1 MDSSRSFQCG
11 CDQLLAPLYRVSAKE
26 KNFTDAKAMIIVTIT
41 IIMNISREAVLK
53 SMEEGTDA
61 IKERGKIVMNI
72 RRIAELYMPSGLMAI

>member
-1 MDSSRSFQCG
+1 
-11 CDQLLAPLYRVSAKE
+11 VSAKE
-26 KNFTDAKAMIIVTIT
+26 KNFTDAMAMIIVTIT

>member
-1 MDSSRSFQCG
+1 MDSSRLFQCG
-11 CDQLLAPLYRVSAKE
+11 CDQLLAPLYRLSAKE
-26 KNFTDAKAMIIVTIT
+26 KNLTDVMDIIMVTIT
-41 IIMNISREAVLK
+41 MIMNISTEAVLK

>member
-1 MDSSRSFQCG
+1 
-11 CDQLLAPLYRVSAKE
+11 LSAKE
-26 KNFTDAKAMIIVTIT
+26 KNLTDVMDIIMVTIT
-41 IIMNISREAVLK
+41 MIMNISTEAVLK

>member
-1 MDSSRSFQCG
+1 MD
-11 CDQLLAPLYRVSAKE
+11 
-26 KNFTDAKAMIIVTIT
+26 IIMVTIT
-41 IIMNISREAVLK
+41 MIMNISTEAVLK